1 MLKINFD
8 PFPVLESERL
18 ILRRIVPADVNE
30 VFAIRSD
37 EEIMKYISSPR
48 AKSKEDALDYIK
60 VVGKGIEENNFIN
73 WGISF
78 KDNPKLLGMIC
89 LIRMQPENY
98 RSETGYIL
106 HPNFQGK
113 GIINEALGTVIDYAF
128 NVLKFHSLEAVINS
142 ENYASEKVL
151 IKHDFVKEAHFK
163 ENRFFEG
170 RFLDAVIYSLI
181 NRQNPAF

>member
-1 MLKINFD
+1 MLKINLD

-18 ILRRIVPADVNE
+18 ILRRITPADVNE

-37 EEIMKYISSPR
+37 EETMKYIPRTR
-48 AKSKEDALDYIK
+48 AKTKEDALDHIK
-60 VVGKGIEENNFIN
+60 VVDKGIEENNFIN

-78 KDNPKLLGMIC
+78 KDDPKLLGMIC

-106 HPNFQGK
+106 HPDYHGK

-128 NVLKFHSLEAVINS
+128 NVLKFHSLEAVIDP

-151 IKHDFVKEAHFK
+151 IKHSFVKEGHFK
-163 ENRFFEG
+163 ENSFFEG

-181 NRQNPAF
+181 NR